1 MNSNLKTKIME
12 SNDLLRKGET
22 VIYEGNEA
30 ELIRVKPFLVIKLDN
45 RVLCGALHKQIEP
58 LKESNIHN
66 QTL

>member
-1 MNSNLKTKIME
+1 MHASLKTKIME

-22 VIYEGNEA
+22 VLYEGNEA

-58 LKESNIHN
+58 LK
-66 QTL
+66 

>member
-1 MNSNLKTKIME
+1 ME
-12 SNDLLRKGET
+12 SNHDLLRKGET

-58 LKESNIHN
+58 LK
-66 QTL
+66 

>member
-58 LKESNIHN
+58 LKQSNTHN
-66 QTL
+66 HTL